1 MWALT
6 NKALTVPPGGVH
18 ITPSGIGPGELNAK
32 TFTSTKYP
40 NLIKQSNWQKHEK
53 SMTSLHT
60 FTHTLKGTVH
70 TFTLNIYNNLTK
82 LRGTQVKSALKIPKF
97 TKSIKPVNP
106 VLPVSP

>member
-1 MWALT
+1 
-6 NKALTVPPGGVH
+6 
-18 ITPSGIGPGELNAK
+18 
-32 TFTSTKYP
+32 
-40 NLIKQSNWQKHEK
+40 
-53 SMTSLHT
+53 MTSLHM

-106 VLPVSP
+106 VLPVSPEPPGLSLSPSMPGSIATSESTTRHVRMIKYGKNNCIMYKYK